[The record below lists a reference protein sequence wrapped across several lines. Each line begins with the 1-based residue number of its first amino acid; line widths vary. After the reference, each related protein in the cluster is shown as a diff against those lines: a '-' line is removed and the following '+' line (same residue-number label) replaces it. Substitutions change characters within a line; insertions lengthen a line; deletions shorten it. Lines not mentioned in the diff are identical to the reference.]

1 MKIAIVGA
9 TSGTG
14 RAFVDMAI
22 EVGHEVVALARRPDA
37 LAAYGGKITVRQA
50 DVRDP
55 AALTAALEGG
65 ADVMIAL
72 FGASGL
78 FEARKVEDLY
88 SVGTKNVIGACR
100 ARGIRRLVSV
110 SSSGVEAQENDPW
123 IFRAVLKPLF
133 LENMYKDMLR
143 MEASIID
150 SELDW
155 TIVRPPYLT
164 NGPLTKGYRIRK
176 GSAFADDKSLSRR
189 DLAHFLLRASEEE
202 DWSTSIVVLS
212 D

>member
-14 RAFVDMAI
+14 RAFVDMAV
-22 EVGHEVVALARRPDA
+22 ETGHEIVALARRPDA
-37 LAAYGGKITVRQA
+37 LASYGTKITVRRA

-55 AALTAALEGG
+55 ASLEGALADG
-65 ADVMIAL
+65 ADVMISL

-88 SVGTKNVIGACR
+88 SVGTQNVVTACK

-110 SSSGVEAQENDPW
+110 SSSGVEPQENDPW
-123 IFRAVLKPLF
+123 IFRAVLKPIF

-143 MEASIID
+143 MEDAIKGSG
-150 SELDW
+150 LDW

-164 NGPLTKGYRIRK
+164 NGPLTKRYRIKK
-176 GSAFADDKSLSRR
+176 GSAFEDDKNLSRR
-189 DLAHFLLRASEEE
+189 DLAHFLLRASEER
-202 DWSTSIVVLS
+202 DWSETVVVLS